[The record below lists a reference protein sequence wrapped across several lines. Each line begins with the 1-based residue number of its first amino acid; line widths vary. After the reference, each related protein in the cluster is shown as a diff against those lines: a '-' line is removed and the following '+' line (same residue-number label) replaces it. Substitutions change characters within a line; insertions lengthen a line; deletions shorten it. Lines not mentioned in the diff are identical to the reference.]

1 MGSGRYTYDHEVW
14 YFKRMYKVTRTV
26 AGVDWLSL
34 IILGAELMR
43 Q

>member
-1 MGSGRYTYDHEVW
+1 MGSGRYTYDHEVL
-14 YFKRMYKVTRTV
+14 YFMRMYKVARTV

-34 IILGAELMR
+34 TILGAELMH